1 MNFVEPI
8 RDLEKLE
15 NMCSYLEETNPRNNV
30 LFSMGI
36 YTGLRVGDILK
47 LRIKDVH
54 DKRFITLKESK
65 TGKTKPIE
73 INPVLKRILKEYTK
87 DKNQN
92 EFLIKSR
99 EQANKAISRVMAY
112 KIIRKVGEM
121 FGIDNL
127 GTHTMRKTFG
137 YHYYK
142 RTHDVVTLQKLFN
155 HSSATITLRYIGIEQ
170 DDLNKAYRNI
180 KYF

>member
-1 MNFVEPI
+1 MEFVEPV

-15 NMCSYLEETNPRNNV
+15 SMCAYLEETNPRNNV
-30 LFSMGI
+30 LFAMGI

-73 INPVLKRILKEYTK
+73 INPILKRILKEYTK
-87 DKNQN
+87 DKSQN

-99 EQANKAISRVMAY
+99 EQANKAIDRVTAY
-112 KIIRKVGEM
+112 IIIRDVGEM

-142 RTHDVVTLQKLFN
+142 RTRDVVTLQKLFN